1 MGAVKRFPARKKGW
15 LGKVADM
22 STATATPRDSTT
34 AKAPQLRGW
43 VEIFKAGTH
52 TDSKG
57 REFKASTEDLDQI
70 VANHAL
76 GRAPGVLGHPKDN
89 DPAYLWVDGL
99 KRDGESL
106 FAKFGDIN
114 PAFDDGVALGAYRNR
129 SIKVVRDRKHGLRLW
144 HVGWLGAQPPAIDGL
159 SANPVQFSADELDD
173 AFEFSA
179 DEDAVNAL
187 TWAIDGVG
195 RLLRGLRD
203 HVIEQDGAEVADRV
217 LPTWSIDNVISQ
229 AQAARDALAREAR
242 PGPAFTHPS
251 NSGDPSMPDITLT
264 PEQLEERL
272 AAARREAQQQAEA
285 QFAAQGQELAE
296 LRAARTTEKVNGLLN
311 EWKAKGLIVPADEAP
326 LREFMGALEGL
337 EAFEFSAA
345 EGQAPTSKQP
355 LSFFAEFMAA
365 RKPVVKLGGPGQ
377 VEYVNALDLG
387 DPNQIAAKAHEFQK
401 AESDAGRTVSFEQ
414 AVQHVTDQAAKA

>member
-1 MGAVKRFPARKKGW
+1 MRAVKRFPAHKKGW

-106 FAKFGDIN
+106 FAKFADIN

-159 SANPVQFSADELDD
+159 AANPVQFSADELDD

-229 AQAARDALAREAR
+229 AQAARDALAREVR

-251 NSGDPSMPDITLT
+251 NSGDPSMSNITLT
-264 PEQLEERL
+264 PEQLEEKL
-272 AAARREAQQQAEA
+272 AAARREAEQQTEA
-285 QFAAQGQELAE
+285 KFSAQGKELAE
-296 LRAARTTEKVNGLLN
+296 LRAERANEKVTGLLN
-311 EWKAKGLIVPADEAP
+311 DWKAKGLIVPADEAP

-365 RKPVVKLGGPGQ
+365 RKPVVKLGGGGK
-377 VEYVNALDLG
+377 VEDVAALNLG
-387 DPNQIAAKAHEFQK
+387 DANDITAKAHEFQK
-401 AESDAGRTVSFEQ
+401 AEADAGRTVSFEL
-414 AVQHVTDQAAKA
+414 AVQHVTTQAAQA

>member
-1 MGAVKRFPARKKGW
+1 
-15 LGKVADM
+15 M

-43 VEIFKAGTH
+43 IEIFKAGTH

-159 SANPVQFSADELDD
+159 SPDPVQFSADELDD

-229 AQAARDALAREAR
+229 AQMARDALAGERNKAIS
-242 PGPAFTHPS
+242 AFTHPS
-251 NSGDPSMPDITLT
+251 NSGDPSMSNITLT

-272 AAARREAQQQAEA
+272 AAARLEAQQQAQA
-285 QFAAQGQELAE
+285 QFSAQGQELAE
-296 LRAARTTEKVNGLLN
+296 LRAARTNEKVTGLLN
-311 EWKAKGLIVPADEAP
+311 DWKAKGLIVPADEAP

-355 LSFFAEFMAA
+355 LGFFAEFMAA
-365 RKPVVKLGGPGQ
+365 RKPVVKLGGGGK
-377 VEYVNALDLG
+377 VDDVAALNLG
-387 DPNQIAAKAHEFQK
+387 DANDIAAKAHEFQK
-401 AESDAGRTVSFEQ
+401 TQADAGRTVSFEY
-414 AVQHVTDQAAKA
+414 AVQHVTDQAAQA